1 MLFIC
6 YAVGKKN
13 EEEEYTVEAT
23 CVIQNLKYSL
33 FDPLQEKFANPWA
46 KLPESKSWSNPES
59 IAAPVV

>member
-33 FDPLQEKFANPWA
+33 FDPLQEKFANP
-46 KLPESKSWSNPES
+46 
-59 IAAPVV
+59 